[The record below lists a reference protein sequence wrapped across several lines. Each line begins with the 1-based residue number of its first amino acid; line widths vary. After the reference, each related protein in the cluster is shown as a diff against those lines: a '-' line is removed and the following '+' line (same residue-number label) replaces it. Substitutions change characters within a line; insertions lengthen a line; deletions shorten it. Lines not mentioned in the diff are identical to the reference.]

1 MRAILLGLI
10 LLTAIAPAL
19 APAIGQ
25 TLPGEPFDVQTVLD
39 EQTQID
45 KDIEAG
51 TGPYAQLDDI
61 SMQELRERQRKLVAM
76 LQGHQYDDLNEAQR
90 TRARTHMV
98 FIKYLGKT
106 DDDQLICVRKRTTG
120 SNRVERVCKLV
131 AQLRDETKN
140 SKDQAM
146 QMLQNRTISPC
157 GPGGC

>member
-1 MRAILLGLI
+1 MRAILLGLM
-10 LLTAIAPAL
+10 LLTAIAPAV
-19 APAIGQ
+19 GQ

-39 EQTQID
+39 EQTRISQDID
-45 KDIEAG
+45 TG

-61 SMQELRERQRKLVAM
+61 SMQELRERQRKLVGM
-76 LQGHQYDDLNEAQR
+76 LEGHQYDDLDEIER
-90 TRARTHMV
+90 TRARTHMI

-106 DDDQLICVRKRTTG
+106 DDDQLVCVRKRTTG

-131 AQLRDETKN
+131 AQLRDESQN

-146 QMLQNRTISPC
+146 RMLQTRTITPC

>member
-1 MRAILLGLI
+1 MRAILLSLL
-10 LLTAIAPAL
+10 LLTAI

-39 EQTQID
+39 EQTQIN
-45 KDIEAG
+45 KDIDAG

-76 LQGHQYDDLNEAQR
+76 LEGHQYDDLNEAER

-106 DDDQLICVRKRTTG
+106 DEDQLICVRKRTTG

-146 QMLQNRTISPC
+146 QMLQSRTITPC
-157 GPGGC
+157 GPSGC

>member
-1 MRAILLGLI
+1 MRAILLSLL
-10 LLTAIAPAL
+10 LLTAIAPAV
-19 APAIGQ
+19 GQ

-45 KDIEAG
+45 RDIDAG

-61 SMQELRERQRKLVAM
+61 SMQELRERQRKLVGM
-76 LQGHQYDDLNEAQR
+76 LKGHQYDDLDEAQR

-131 AQLRDETKN
+131 AQSRDENKN

>member
-1 MRAILLGLI
+1 MRAILLSLLI
-10 LLTAIAPAL
+10 LTAV

-39 EQTQID
+39 EQTQINQ
-45 KDIEAG
+45 DIDAG
-51 TGPYAQLDDI
+51 SGPYAQLDDI
-61 SMQELRERQRKLVAM
+61 SMQELRERQRKLVGM
-76 LQGHQYDDLNEAQR
+76 LKGHQYDDLNEAER

-146 QMLQNRTISPC
+146 QMLQSRTITPC
-157 GPGGC
+157 GPAGC

>member
-1 MRAILLGLI
+1 MRAILLSLL
-10 LLTAIAPAL
+10 LLTAI

-39 EQTQID
+39 EQTQIN
-45 KDIEAG
+45 KDINAG

-76 LQGHQYDDLNEAQR
+76 LEGHQYDDLNETER

-131 AQLRDETKN
+131 AQQRDESKN

-146 QMLQNRTISPC
+146 QMLQNRVISPC

>member
-1 MRAILLGLI
+1 MRAILLSL
-10 LLTAIAPAL
+10 LFLTAV

-39 EQTQID
+39 EQTQINQ
-45 KDIEAG
+45 DIDAG
-51 TGPYAQLDDI
+51 SGPYAQLDDI
-61 SMQELRERQRKLVAM
+61 SMQELRERQRKLVGM
-76 LQGHQYDDLNEAQR
+76 LKGHQYDDLNEAER

-146 QMLQNRTISPC
+146 QMLQSRTITPC
-157 GPGGC
+157 GPAGC